1 MPTIRKATEQ
11 DYGVLCDLFRE
22 ENQHNAALAPD
33 DIVICDDVLRRD
45 EFSDMLA
52 SDDYCLLVATKG
64 NDVVGACLARKECH
78 PQYRWAK
85 ARVQITIEDIVV
97 SNRMRRQGIGEL

>member
-1 MPTIRKATEQ
+1 MMPTIRDATEQ
-11 DYGVLCDLFRE
+11 DYAVLCDLFRE

-78 PQYRWAK
+78 PQ
-85 ARVQITIEDIVV
+85 
-97 SNRMRRQGIGEL
+97 